1 MAEPLRIDVHMHL
14 YPSKEAGAREK
25 AEYEIWEYGPKPDV
39 VFSRFGGD
47 TDDALTAM
55 REAGF
60 AHAIVANLFAVALLD
75 DADRTA
81 APAVHAERLVTSNR
95 WACEVAADHPELT
108 AFPAADPLVLGAEE
122 GAGHLRDLAE
132 THGARGIKIHPVLQR
147 FLPDDPRMEPIYR
160 TCVEL
165 GLAVLSH
172 SGAAK
177 GGEHFAEPAAFAPV
191 LEAFPDL
198 TVVLAHLGGAAW
210 RQTVDLAR
218 AFPKLTFDL
227 CEIIEWT
234 GAPNAPS
241 VEELARLIRDLGPHR
256 VMLGTD
262 FPWYDLDRTAE
273 LVLDLPELSL
283 EEREAMLGA
292 NAARILRLPV

>member
-1 MAEPLRIDVHMHL
+1 M
-14 YPSKEAGAREK
+14 
-25 AEYEIWEYGPKPDV
+25 
-39 VFSRFGGD
+39 
-47 TDDALTAM
+47 
-55 REAGF
+55 
-60 AHAIVANLFAVALLD
+60 
-75 DADRTA
+75 
-81 APAVHAERLVTSNR
+81 
-95 WACEVAADHPELT
+95 
-108 AFPAADPLVLGAEE
+108 
-122 GAGHLRDLAE
+122 
-132 THGARGIKIHPVLQR
+132 
-147 FLPDDPRMEPIYR
+147 PDDPRMEPIYR

-172 SGAAK
+172 AGAAK
-177 GGEHFAEPAAFAPV
+177 GGERYAEPAAFAPV

-210 RQTVDLAR
+210 RQTADLAH
-218 AFPKLTFDL
+218 AFPRVTFDL

-241 VEELARLIRDLGPHR
+241 VDQLARLIRDVGADR

-262 FPWYDLDRTAE
+262 FPWYDLDRTVD
-273 LVLDLPELSL
+273 LVMDLPVLSL